1 MDARNNFA
9 MFTFLSRLV
18 YRFFTT
24 LWHMLDVG
32 RRVFSNLLF
41 LVFIALVL
49 VALIYALPKRLEEKT
64 ALVLNFKG
72 NLVEQHAANVDALV
86 LTGVGEDLDQGDT
99 QLRDVL
105 AVLEAAAHDPKITSA
120 VLLPDDLR
128 ATGLPMLREVAAA
141 LERFKAS
148 GKPVIAWGASYDQR
162 QYFLASHANEVFL
175 DPMGHILLEGF
186 GHYRNYYRD
195 ALDKLG
201 ITVNL
206 MRVGTYKSFAE
217 PFIGNGPSSASLEA
231 DRTLYAALWK
241 AYTDAVEKARKLPAG
256 SLQKAIDTLP
266 QSMASA
272 HGDAGKLALS
282 THWADGLKTRDEL
295 RQLMIAKGALDKEGK
310 TFRQISFEDYLG
322 RQKPSKS
329 GDAVAVIVAE
339 GEIRDG
345 KAPAGEVGGI
355 STVKLIR
362 TAREDDHIKAV
373 VLRVNSPGGSAY
385 ASELIRRELEL
396 TRAAGKPVVISMSN
410 LAASGGYWISL
421 SSDEVIADPT
431 TVTGSIGVF
440 ALFPTADK
448 MMGKIGIHTDGVT
461 TTWLADAQ
469 NPLRPLDPRFGALI
483 QSSVNHIYDDFTAKT
498 AVARKTTPQ
507 KIDAVAQG
515 RVWTGAQALERGL
528 VDRVGSYDDAL
539 QAAAT
544 RAKLGAD
551 FRVAYLDPAP
561 TGLERCT
568 QWLGFSATH
577 IGNLYLQSYLGAT
590 GMMPYSAR
598 DIVDSLSWLSQ
609 LADGHSA
616 FLALTHCLC
625 QAP

>member
-1 MDARNNFA
+1 MAS
-9 MFTFLSRLV
+9 FLFHLV
-18 YRFFTT
+18 SRFFAI
-24 LWHMLDVG
+24 LWHMLDAA

-41 LVFIALVL
+41 LVFVALVL
-49 VALIYALPKRLEEKT
+49 AALIYNMPRRLEDKT
-64 ALVLNFKG
+64 ALVLNLKG
-72 NLVEQHAANVDALV
+72 NLVEQHAANMDVRI
-86 LTGVGEDLDQGDT
+86 LTSVGDDLEQGDI
-99 QLRDVL
+99 QLRDIL
-105 AVLEAAAHDPKITSA
+105 QVLEAAARDHKITGA
-120 VLLPDDLR
+120 VLLTDDLR
-128 ATGLPMLREVAAA
+128 AAGLPMLREVAAA

-148 GKPVIAWGASYDQR
+148 GKPVIAWGSSYDQR

-217 PFIGNGPSSASLEA
+217 PFVANGPSTAALEA
-231 DRTLYAALWK
+231 DRALYAALWN
-241 AYTDAVEKARKLPAG
+241 AYTDEVEKARKLPAG
-256 SLQKAIDTLP
+256 SLQHTIDALP
-266 QSMASA
+266 QSMASM

-282 THWADGLKTRDEL
+282 FRWADGLKTRDEL
-295 RQLMIAKGALDKEGK
+295 RQLMIARGAKDDEEK
-310 TFRQISFEDYLG
+310 TFRQISFEDYLA
-322 RQKPSKS
+322 RQKPRKS

-345 KAPAGEVGGI
+345 QAPAGSVGGL
-355 STVKLIR
+355 STAKLIR
-362 TAREDDHIKAV
+362 TAREDDQIKSV

-410 LAASGGYWISL
+410 LAASGGYWMSL
-421 SSDEVIADPT
+421 SADEVIADPA

-448 MMGKIGIHTDGVT
+448 MMGKLGIHSDGVT

-469 NPLRPLDPRFGALI
+469 NPLRPMDPRFGALI
-483 QSSVNHIYDDFTAKT
+483 QSSVNHIYDDFTTKVA
-498 AVARKTTPQ
+498 AARKTTPE

-515 RVWTGAQALERGL
+515 RVWTGEQARERGL
-528 VDRVGSYDDAL
+528 VDRVGSYGDAL
-539 QAAAT
+539 QAAAA

-551 FRVAYLDPAP
+551 FRVAYFDPKP
-561 TGLERCT
+561 TGLDRWT
-568 QWLGFSATH
+568 QWLGISTTH
-577 IGNLYLQSYLGAT
+577 MAHQYLQSHLGPT
-590 GMMPYSAR
+590 GMLPDSAQN
-598 DIVDSLSWLSQ
+598 IVDSLSWLSQ

>member
-1 MDARNNFA
+1 M
-9 MFTFLSRLV
+9 TSFLLRLV
-18 YRFFTT
+18 YRFFAA
-24 LWHMLDVG
+24 LWHMLDTG

-41 LVFIALVL
+41 LLFVAIVL
-49 VALIYALPKRLEEKT
+49 AALIYNMPHRLEEKT
-64 ALVLNFKG
+64 ALVLNLRG
-72 NLVEQHAANVDALV
+72 NLVEQHAANVDARL
-86 LTGVGEDLDQGDT
+86 LAGMDDGLEQGDI
-99 QLRDVL
+99 QLRDIL
-105 AVLEAAAHDPKITSA
+105 QVLEAAAHDPKITSV
-120 VLLPDDLR
+120 VLLPDELR
-128 ATGLPMLREVAAA
+128 AAGLPMLREVAAA

-148 GKPVIAWGASYDQR
+148 GKPVIAWGSSYDQR
-162 QYFLASHANEVFL
+162 QYFLASHANEVLL

-217 PFIGNGPSSASLEA
+217 PFVANGPSPAALEA
-231 DRTLYAALWK
+231 DRALYAALWN
-241 AYTDAVEKARKLPAG
+241 AYTDEVEKARKLPEG
-256 SLQKAIDTLP
+256 SVQKTIDSLP
-266 QSMASA
+266 QSMAAA

-282 THWADGLKTRDEL
+282 THWTDGLKTRDEL
-295 RQLMIAKGALDKEGK
+295 RQLMIAKGVEDSESK
-310 TFRQISFEDYLG
+310 TFRQISFEDYLD
-322 RQKPSKS
+322 RQKPRKS

-345 KAPAGEVGGI
+345 KAPAGAVGGL
-355 STVKLIR
+355 STAKLIR
-362 TAREDDHIKAV
+362 TAREDDQIKSV

-410 LAASGGYWISL
+410 LAASGGYWVSL
-421 SSDEVIADPT
+421 SADEVIADPT

-448 MMGKIGIHTDGVT
+448 MMGKIGVHTDGVT

-469 NPLRPLDPRFGALI
+469 NPLRPLDPRFGALV
-483 QSSVNHIYDDFTAKT
+483 QSSVNHIYDEFTSRT
-498 AVARKTTPQ
+498 AAARKTTLQ
-507 KIDAVAQG
+507 QIDAVAQG
-515 RVWTGAQALERGL
+515 RVWTGRQARERGL
-528 VDRVGSYDDAL
+528 VDRLGSYADAL
-539 QAAAT
+539 QSAAT
-544 RAKLGAD
+544 RAKLGTD
-551 FRVAYLDPAP
+551 FRVTYLDPKP
-561 TGLERCT
+561 TGLDRWT
-568 QWLGFSATH
+568 QWLGFSTTRLAH
-577 IGNLYLQSYLGAT
+577 QYLQSHMGPIALL
-590 GMMPYSAR
+590 PDPAR
-598 DIVDSLSWLSQ
+598 NIVDSLSWLSQ

>member
-1 MDARNNFA
+1 MPP
-9 MFTFLSRLV
+9 FLRLT
-18 YRFFTT
+18 YRFLAG
-24 LWHMLDVG
+24 LWHALDFG

-41 LVFIALVL
+41 LVFIA
-49 VALIYALPKRLEEKT
+49 ALLALAIYSLPKRLEDRT
-64 ALVLNFKG
+64 ALLLNFKG

-86 LTGVGEDLDQGDT
+86 MTGVGEDLDQGDT

-105 AVLEAAAHDPKITSA
+105 EVLEAAAHDPKISSA
-120 VLLPDDLR
+120 VLLLDNMH
-128 ATGLPMLREVAAA
+128 AAGLPMLREVAAA

-148 GKPVIAWGASYDQR
+148 GKPVIAWGSGYDQR
-162 QYFLASHANEVFL
+162 QYYLASHANEVFL

-186 GHYRNYYRD
+186 GRYRNYYRD

-217 PFIGNGPSSASLEA
+217 PFVANGPSPAATEA
-231 DRTLYAALWK
+231 DRSLYAALWN
-241 AYTDAVEKARKLPAG
+241 AYTGDVEKARKLPPG
-256 SLQKAIDTLP
+256 SLQRTIDSLP
-266 QSMASA
+266 QLMADA
-272 HGDAGKLALS
+272 HGDTGKLALS
-282 THWADGLKTRDEL
+282 THWADGLKTRDAL
-295 RQLMIAKGALDKEGK
+295 KQLMIARGAEDSEGK
-310 TFRQISFEDYLG
+310 TFRQISFEDYLA
-322 RQKPSKS
+322 RQKPGKH

-345 KAPAGEVGGI
+345 VAPAGSVGGL
-355 STVKLIR
+355 STAKLIR
-362 TAREDDHIKAV
+362 NARDDDDIKAV

-396 TRAAGKPVVISMSN
+396 TRAAGKPVIISMSN

-440 ALFPTADK
+440 ALFPTADR
-448 MMGKIGIHTDGVT
+448 MMGKIGVHTDGVT
-461 TTWLADAQ
+461 TTWLGDAR

-483 QSSVNHIYDDFTAKT
+483 QSSINHIYDDFTAKT

-515 RVWTGAQALERGL
+515 RVWTGQQALERGL
-528 VDRVGSYDDAL
+528 VDRVGSYGDAL
-539 QAAAT
+539 QAAAA
-544 RAKLGAD
+544 RAKLGPG
-551 FRVAYLDPAP
+551 FRVAYMDPEP
-561 TGLERCT
+561 TGLERWT
-568 QWLGFSATH
+568 QWLGFSAAH
-577 IGNLYLQSYLGAT
+577 LRHQVLQSQSGPAGMLPGA
-590 GMMPYSAR
+590 AR
-598 DIVDSLSWLSQ
+598 DIATSLSWLSE

-616 FLALTHCLC
+616 YLALTHCLC

>member
-1 MDARNNFA
+1 M
-9 MFTFLSRLV
+9 TSYLLRLV
-18 YRFFTT
+18 YRFLAA
-24 LWHMLDVG
+24 LWHALDTG

-41 LVFIALVL
+41 LLFVAVVL
-49 VALIYALPKRLEEKT
+49 AALIYSMPRRLEEKT
-64 ALVLNFKG
+64 ALVLNLKG
-72 NLVEQHAANVDALV
+72 NLVEQHAANVDARL
-86 LTGVGEDLDQGDT
+86 LAGMDDGIEQGDI
-99 QLRDVL
+99 QLRDIL
-105 AVLEAAAHDPKITSA
+105 QVLEAAAHDPKITSV
-120 VLLPDDLR
+120 VLLPDELR
-128 ATGLPMLREVAAA
+128 AAGLPMLREVAAA

-148 GKPVIAWGASYDQR
+148 GKPVVAWGSSYDQR

-186 GHYRNYYRD
+186 GHYRNYYRE

-217 PFIGNGPSSASLEA
+217 PFVANGPSSAALEA
-231 DRTLYAALWK
+231 DRALYAALWN
-241 AYTDAVEKARKLPAG
+241 AYTEAVEKARKLPAG
-256 SLQKAIDTLP
+256 SVQQTIDSLP
-266 QSMASA
+266 QAMATA

-282 THWADGLKTRDEL
+282 VHWADGLKTRDEL
-295 RQLMIAKGALDKEGK
+295 RQLMTAKGAEDSEAK
-310 TFRQISFEDYLG
+310 TFRQISFEDYLA
-322 RQKPSKS
+322 RQKTGKS

-345 KAPAGEVGGI
+345 KAPAGAVGGL
-355 STVKLIR
+355 STAKLIR
-362 TAREDDHIKAV
+362 TARDDDQIKSV

-410 LAASGGYWISL
+410 LAASGGYWMSL
-421 SSDEVIADPT
+421 SADEVIADPT

-469 NPLRPLDPRFGALI
+469 NPLRPLDPRFGALV
-483 QSSVNHIYDDFTAKT
+483 QSSVNHIYDEFTTKA
-498 AVARKTTPQ
+498 AAARKTTPQ

-515 RVWTGAQALERGL
+515 RVWTGQQALERGL
-528 VDRVGSYDDAL
+528 VDRLGSYGEAL

-544 RAKLGAD
+544 RARLGKD
-551 FRVAYLDPAP
+551 FRITYLDPKP
-561 TGLERCT
+561 TGLDRWT
-568 QWLGFSATH
+568 QWLGFSTTRLTH
-577 IGNLYLQSYLGAT
+577 QYLQSHLEPTAVL
-590 GMMPYSAR
+590 PDPAR
-598 DIVDSLSWLSQ
+598 DIVKSLSWLSQ